1 MKIGIKLALVGIL
14 SMLVGTAFASPLLL
28 SELEIVPFY
37 KAPEGPKA
45 DFTINVAYA
54 NFTVQDQASNMTSGP
69 YNLSIIDYSIVL
81 NVTNHSDLKAEVGRF
96 DFSSG
101 KDIDVV
107 PCALGGYS
115 ITTSDSSE
123 KGHGAAGLV
132 EGLWLD
138 GEWLN
143 TTWVPEGGLD
153 EIYGAPGFTPPVVI
167 SLHEKIFAELN
178 ITVHSYGFGLSR
190 PIIEG
195 GNYWLEGVPLH
206 EYIYDNEIVATLIY
220 TNGSWTDVTGRVEV
234 IEKPYVSVTNSLV
247 HQMLNFDTDPEL
259 CYTSPIGSAIYSG
272 DGGFNTAWAPYE
284 SRLIMISGTMDV
296 GPTAEGVKALQSG
309 EITVFVQTVN
319 FVPDSMFNGTSYMDT
334 SSGATELKT
343 IQLQINGNQYLYN
356 TILSD
361 DQMFV
366 IDEFGVEVF
375 VKPRAT

>member
-1 MKIGIKLALVGIL
+1 MKIGTKLVLLGIV
-14 SMLVGTAFASPLLL
+14 SMLIGTAFASPLLL
-28 SELEIVPFY
+28 SELDIVPFY

-54 NFTVQDQASNMTSGP
+54 NFTVHDQASNMTSGP

-81 NVTNHSDLKAEVGRF
+81 NVTNHSNLRAEVGWF

-101 KDIDVV
+101 KDITVV

-115 ITTSDSSE
+115 ITTCDSSDD
-123 KGHGAAGLV
+123 GHGSAGLV

-153 EIYGAPGFTPPVVI
+153 EIYGTPGSNPPIVT

-178 ITVHSYGFGLSR
+178 ITVHSYGFGATR

-206 EYIYDNEIVATLIY
+206 EYIYDNEVVATLIY
-220 TNGSWTDVTGRVEV
+220 TNGTWTDVTGRVEV
-234 IEKPYVSVTNSLV
+234 IEKPYVGVTNSLV
-247 HQMLNFDTDPEL
+247 HQRLTFKEDPER
-259 CYTSPIGSAIYSG
+259 CYASPTGSAIYSG
-272 DGGFNTAWAPYE
+272 ADGFNVTWAPYE
-284 SRLIMISGTMDV
+284 SRLIMISGTTDV
-296 GPTAEGVKALQSG
+296 GATSEGVKALQSG

-319 FVPDSMFNGTSYMDT
+319 HVPDSMLNGTSYLDT
-334 SSGATELKT
+334 TSNVGELKT
-343 IQLQINGNQYLYN
+343 IQLQMNENQYVYN

-361 DQMFV
+361 VQKFV
-366 IDEFGVEVF
+366 TDEFGVEAFIVE
-375 VKPRAT
+375 RD